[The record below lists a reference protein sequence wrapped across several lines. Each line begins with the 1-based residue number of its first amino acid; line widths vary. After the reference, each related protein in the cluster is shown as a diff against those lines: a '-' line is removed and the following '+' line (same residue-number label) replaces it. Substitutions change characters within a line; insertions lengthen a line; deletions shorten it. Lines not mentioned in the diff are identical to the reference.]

1 MKVVLLRDIKKLG
14 KKSEVIE
21 VSDGYAR
28 NVLIKNGDAKEATNK
43 NLNDLKLQ
51 LKNEEKKD
59 GNLRKEATALSEKIS
74 KESFVLKIKTGQSGK
89 TYGSIGSK
97 DISELLKEKLDID
110 VDKRDIDLDD
120 PIKTVGRYSIKVK
133 LYKDIT
139 ADVNL
144 TVEDL

>member
-14 KKSEVIE
+14 KKSDVIE

-28 NVLIKNGDAKEATNK
+28 NVLIKNGDAKEANNK

-59 GNLRKEATALSEKIS
+59 GNLRKEATLLSEKIS
-74 KESFVLKIKTGQSGK
+74 KESFTLKIKTGQSGK

-97 DISELLKEKLDID
+97 DIAELLKEKLNID
-110 VDKRDIDLDD
+110 VDKRDIDLEE
-120 PIKTVGRYSIKVK
+120 PIKTIGRYAIKVK

-139 ADVNL
+139 ADINL

>member
-74 KESFVLKIKTGQSGK
+74 KESFVLRIKTGQSGK

>member
-28 NVLIKNGDAKEATNK
+28 NVLIKNGDAQEATNK
-43 NLNDLKLQ
+43 NLNDLKLK

-59 GNLRKEATALSEKIS
+59 ANLRREAEALSAKIS
-74 KESFVLKIKTGQSGK
+74 KEIFNLKIKTGQSGK

-97 DISELLKEKLDID
+97 DISELLKETLGIDI
-110 VDKRDIDLDD
+110 
-120 PIKTVGRYSIKVK
+120 
-133 LYKDIT
+133 
-139 ADVNL
+139 
-144 TVEDL
+144 

>member
-1 MKVVLLRDIKKLG
+1 MKIVLLRDIKKLG
-14 KKSEVIE
+14 KKSDVIE

-28 NVLIKNGDAKEATNK
+28 NVLIKNGDAQEATNK
-43 NLNDLKLQ
+43 NLNDLKLK

-59 GNLRKEATALSEKIS
+59 GNLRKEAIVLMEKIS
-74 KESFVLKIKTGQSGK
+74 KENFVLKIKTGQSGK

-97 DISELLKEKLDID
+97 DIAEMLKERLDID

-120 PIKTVGRYSIKVK
+120 PIKTVGRYAIKVK

-144 TVEDL
+144 IVEDL

>member
-14 KKSEVIE
+14 KKSEIIE

-28 NVLIKNGDAKEATNK
+28 NVLIKNGDAQEATNK
-43 NLNDLKLQ
+43 NLNDLKLK

-59 GNLRKEATALSEKIS
+59 ANLRKEAETLSTKIS
-74 KESFVLKIKTGQSGK
+74 KENFILKIKTGQSGK

-97 DISELLKEKLDID
+97 DIAELLKDKMNIDI
-110 VDKRDIDLDD
+110 DKRDIDLDD
-120 PIKTVGRYSIKVK
+120 PIKNVGRYSIKVK

>member
-43 NLNDLKLQ
+43 NLNDLKLK

-59 GNLRKEATALSEKIS
+59 ANFRKEAEVLKDKIS
-74 KESFVLKIKTGQSGK
+74 KESFLLKIKTGQSGK

-97 DISELLKEKLDID
+97 DIQEMLKEKLDID
-110 VDKRDIDLDD
+110 IDKRDIDLDE
-120 PIKTVGRYSIKVK
+120 PIKNVGRYAIKVK
-133 LYKDIT
+133 LYKDIV

-144 TVEDL
+144 VVEDL

>member
-14 KKSEVIE
+14 KKSDVIE

-28 NVLIKNGDAKEATNK
+28 NVLIKNGDAKEANNK

-59 GNLRKEATALSEKIS
+59 GNLRKEATLLSEKIS
-74 KESFVLKIKTGQSGK
+74 KESFTLKIKTGQSGK

-97 DISELLKEKLDID
+97 DIAELLKEKLNID
-110 VDKRDIDLDD
+110 VDKRDIDLEE
-120 PIKTVGRYSIKVK
+120 PIKTIGRYAIKVK
-133 LYKDIT
+133 LYKDII
-139 ADVNL
+139 ADINL

>member
-14 KKSEVIE
+14 KKSEIIE

-28 NVLIKNGDAKEATNK
+28 NVLIKNGDAQEATNK
-43 NLNDLKLQ
+43 NLNDLKLK

-59 GNLRKEATALSEKIS
+59 ANLRREAETLAEKIT
-74 KESFVLKIKTGQSGK
+74 KESFTLKIKTGQSGK

-120 PIKTVGRYSIKVK
+120 PIKNVGRYAIKVK

>member
-14 KKSEVIE
+14 KKSDLIE

-28 NVLIKNGDAKEATNK
+28 NVLIKNGDAIEATNK
-43 NLNDLKLQ
+43 NLNDLKLK

-59 GNLRKEATALSEKIS
+59 ANLRKEAESLSAKIS
-74 KESFVLKIKTGQSGK
+74 KENFILKIKTGQSGK

-110 VDKRDIDLDD
+110 IDKKNIELDE
-120 PIKTVGRYSIKVK
+120 PIKNVGRYAIKVK
-133 LYKDIT
+133 LYKEIT
-139 ADVNL
+139 TDVNL

>member
-14 KKSEVIE
+14 KKSDVIE

-28 NVLIKNGDAKEATNK
+28 NVLIKNGDAKEANNK

-97 DISELLKEKLDID
+97 DIAEMLKEKLDID
-110 VDKRDIDLDD
+110 IDKRDIELDD
-120 PIKTVGRYSIKVK
+120 PIKTIGRYAIKIK